1 MNERK
6 KHKKRKKTEEQRK
19 EINKSPAPGLYF
31 VMYRTSGVQR
41 FPCMVFFNYIEGVL
55 CYCLLL
61 SFVIVMSKKDN
72 LLFSKIK
79 IRLIVLLFWLRI
91 VYL

>member
-31 VMYRTSGVQR
+31 VMYRASRVLKLL
-41 FPCMVFFNYIEGVL
+41 CVVFSI
-55 CYCLLL
+55 
-61 SFVIVMSKKDN
+61 IVKESSVNIWHYNPQQTGLHIILNDRSKFK
-72 LLFSKIK
+72 KIDK
-79 IRLIVLLFWLRI
+79 IRQ
-91 VYL
+91 